1 MSELTDI
8 NGVGPKTAER
18 IREVMSD
25 TSEVESKVRE
35 AHEHAQNKDWHQC
48 TQMLEQAVGEL

>member
-18 IREVMSD
+18 IREVMGDNSD
-25 TSEVESKVRE
+25 IEVLVRE
-35 AHEHAQNKDWHQC
+35 AHDHAQNEDWHQC
-48 TQMLEQAVGEL
+48 TQMLEQAVEEL